1 MSKVATKMITT
12 YNDGTP
18 VQENPYSERNAKLK
32 VRAANTYKN
41 IKKIEAV
48 NDEGEVVDVIYVSSA
63 AASEVAAVGQLN
75 EQLSAKDAEI
85 EALKAQLAA
94 VNTHAPTPTPAP
106 TPTHEPD
113 QTPEPANA
121 PEPVSS
127 GKGKGK

>member
-41 IKKIEAV
+41 IKKIEAATE
-48 NDEGEVVDVIYVSSA
+48 EGEVIDIIYVSKG

-94 VNTHAPTPTPAP
+94 ANTPAP
-106 TPTHEPD
+106 TPT
-113 QTPEPANA
+113 PEP
-121 PEPVSS
+121 EPT

>member
-12 YNDGTP
+12 YSDGTP
-18 VQENPYSERNAKLK
+18 EQENPYSERNAKLK

-75 EQLSAKDAEI
+75 EQLSAKSAEA
-85 EALKAQLAA
+85 EKAKAELEAMKAELEAAKEAAKSAEAEKAKAEAALKA
-94 VNTHAPTPTPAP
+94 
-106 TPTHEPD
+106 
-113 QTPEPANA
+113 
-121 PEPVSS
+121 
-127 GKGKGK
+127 KK